1 MLSNLL
7 YFSSIIFILS
17 NLYYLRNYKRLD
29 TPIDLRE
36 KKTKLDY
43 LYYISEALF
52 YIWLL
57 IGTFSSFS
65 HISIFL
71 ITLMLIRQPLV
82 FISRKLS
89 VFLWKLNPIIIIGSM
104 IYILFRH

>member
-1 MLSNLL
+1 MLNNLL
-7 YFSSIIFILS
+7 YFSSIIFIIS
-17 NLYYLRNYKRLD
+17 NIYYLKNYRRLD

-36 KKTKLDY
+36 EKTKLDY
-43 LYYISEALF
+43 LYYITEALF

-57 IGTFSSFS
+57 IGTFNSFS
-65 HISIFL
+65 NISVFL

-89 VFLWKLNPIIIIGSM
+89 VFLWKLNPIIIIVSM
-104 IYILFRH
+104 IYILIKH